1 MNEWSSKKRNYLAKP
16 PTTVKDKGRF
26 WAISPAS
33 PSPRAQAP
41 GSGFDLGWRAPGPPW
56 PPLPLPLPRVSHPLA
71 MGRSSNLPNDTC
83 LWRETSPGEKGAG
96 QGERMAPPPHQAP
109 PAERKRAAPTPA
121 ASSRP
126 LQSAARPQLAWCLH
140 TPITASITVPEAA
153 TGRNRG
159 GRGLGGPGW
168 SSPAGPGLAETGP
181 GSRGSRCSEPFPS

>member
-1 MNEWSSKKRNYLAKP
+1 MELKEEKLLGKAPNYCKGQRQILGYFSCLSLPRSSGTREWIRPGL
-16 PTTVKDKGRF
+16 KG
-26 WAISPAS
+26 S
-33 PSPRAQAP
+33 Q
-41 GSGFDLGWRAPGPPW
+41 PPW

-83 LWRETSPGEKGAG
+83 LWRETSPGEKGGAG
-96 QGERMAPPPHQAP
+96 RGGRMAPPPHQAP
-109 PAERKRAAPTPA
+109 PAERKRAVPTPA
-121 ASSRP
+121 AVSSRP

>member
-1 MNEWSSKKRNYLAKP
+1 MAKP

-33 PSPRAQAP
+33 PSPGAQAP
-41 GSGFDLGWRAPGPPW
+41 GSGFDLGWRAPSLHGPCCRCLCLESPIPLQW
-56 PPLPLPLPRVSHPLA
+56 EDPVIFPMTPASGGRPPQ
-71 MGRSSNLPNDTC
+71 GK
-83 LWRETSPGEKGAG
+83 KGAG